1 MTEQFTFSKTIDVP
15 LEIAYRIVA
24 EVEKY
29 PEFLPHIIETR
40 IANRKGNIEEVII
53 TARIGLFHE
62 SSRSLAHFEKNRSI
76 HIQQIQGPFK
86 SMELR
91 WNFEQTDGGTQVTL
105 NGSAEW
111 NFEQTDGGTQ
121 VTLNGSAEMNGF
133 WSAKFL
139 FGLFRKE
146 TRHIMRAF
154 VRRAEI
160 LAYYQQPQKSNRL
173 LQNRQFTS

>member
-15 LEIAYRIVA
+15 LEIVYRIVA

-29 PEFLPHIIETR
+29 PEFLPHIIEAR
-40 IANRKGNIEEVII
+40 IADRKGNIEEVII

-86 SMELR
+86 SMELH
-91 WNFEQTDGGTQVTL
+91 WKFEQTDR
-105 NGSAEW
+105 
-111 NFEQTDGGTQ
+111 GTQ

-139 FGLFRKE
+139 FGLFQKE

>member
-29 PEFLPHIIETR
+29 PEFLPHIIEAR
-40 IANRKGNIEEVII
+40 IADRKGNIEEVII

-91 WNFEQTDGGTQVTL
+91 
-105 NGSAEW
+105 W

>member
-105 NGSAEW
+105 NGSAE
-111 NFEQTDGGTQ
+111 
-121 VTLNGSAEMNGF
+121 MNGF

-139 FGLFRKE
+139 FGLFQKE

>member
-105 NGSAEW
+105 NGSAE
-111 NFEQTDGGTQ
+111 
-121 VTLNGSAEMNGF
+121 MNGF

>member
-15 LEIAYRIVA
+15 LEIVYRIVA

-29 PEFLPHIIETR
+29 PEFLPHIIEAR
-40 IANRKGNIEEVII
+40 IADRKGNIEEVII

-91 WNFEQTDGGTQVTL
+91 
-105 NGSAEW
+105 W